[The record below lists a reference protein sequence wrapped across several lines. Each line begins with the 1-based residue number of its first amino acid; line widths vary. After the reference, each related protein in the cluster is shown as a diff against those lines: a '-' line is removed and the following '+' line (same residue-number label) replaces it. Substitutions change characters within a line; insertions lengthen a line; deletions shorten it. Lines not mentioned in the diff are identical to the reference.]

1 MDRTATIGALIGAQ
15 SGPRIS
21 VPEIWDVRRTIEL
34 RTAELA
40 AATRTDEEAA
50 DILALAEAVARE
62 VEDVE
67 TVTHSDIAFHEA
79 VARASHNRLFLE
91 IVQSF
96 DPLMELAVPSAW
108 RTRKT
113 EGQRRIMADRHM
125 AVANAIARRD
135 PIAATMAM
143 SAHFDSAIGDM
154 LRAAR
159 TKGSAL
165 AF

>member
-1 MDRTATIGALIGAQ
+1 MTRTATIEGVGDRPAD
-15 SGPRIS
+15 SRIS

-40 AATRTDEEAA
+40 AVTRTDEEAEE
-50 DILALAEAVARE
+50 ILALAQAIGRE
-62 VEDVE
+62 VEDVD
-67 TVTHSDIAFHEA
+67 TVTGSDIAFHEA

-96 DPLMELAVPSAW
+96 DPLLEVAVPSAW
-108 RTRKT
+108 RTRTT
-113 EGQRRIMADRHM
+113 EGQRRIMVERHM
-125 AVANAIARRD
+125 AIANAIQRRD
-135 PIAATMAM
+135 PIAASMAM

-159 TKGSAL
+159 LKGSAVS
-165 AF
+165 F

>member
-1 MDRTATIGALIGAQ
+1 MNGTATIDALRG
-15 SGPRIS
+15 SGSDLRVS

-40 AATRTDEEAA
+40 AVTRTDDEAA
-50 DILALAEAVARE
+50 EILALAEAIGRE
-62 VEDVE
+62 VGDVE
-67 TVTHSDIAFHEA
+67 TVTGSDIAFHEA

-96 DPLMELAVPSAW
+96 DPLMEIAVPNAW
-108 RTRKT
+108 RTRT
-113 EGQRRIMADRHM
+113 TDGQRRIMVERHM
-125 AVANAIARRD
+125 AIANAILRRD

-159 TKGSAL
+159 LKGSAL
-165 AF
+165 GF